1 MKTLIHAALFSL
13 LSFSA
18 LPALAQDAPVNINE
32 ASAEELAT
40 LPGIGEVKAQAIV
53 DDREANGDYKSL
65 EDLTPRRQT
74 KTQRPQTLPERVDLC
89 T

>member
-18 LPALAQDAPVNINE
+18 LPALAQATPININE

-65 EDLTPRRQT
+65 EDLT
-74 KTQRPQTLPERVDLC
+74 RVDGIGETTVSNLAEEA
-89 T
+89 TL